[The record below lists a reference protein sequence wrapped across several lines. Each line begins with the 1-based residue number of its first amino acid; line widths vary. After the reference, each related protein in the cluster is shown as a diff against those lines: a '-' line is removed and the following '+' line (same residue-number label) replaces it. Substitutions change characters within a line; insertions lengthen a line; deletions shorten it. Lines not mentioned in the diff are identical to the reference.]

1 MSNPETSTPVASRVH
16 GTLFH
21 LHLTHPRGDQLLPLN
36 RLRDAHPDLYEQHA
50 RKYAAR
56 PEGLVEPVP
65 PLGCTWGDVIFL
77 APVHPAP
84 LFEALARSGRQ
95 VTAPEPAT
103 VDAALLDPER
113 CVIRLMRHGADGHY
127 PDPPDE
133 HDYLPFT
140 TAGLR
145 AVNRVTQAALDRL
158 ERLGPDDPWLPW
170 VDVPHIL
177 HRGPIPLA
185 GLVPPRR

>member
-1 MSNPETSTPVASRVH
+1 MPPEPVQ

-21 LHLTHPRGDQLLPLN
+21 SHLTEPRGDLMLPLSE
-36 RLRDAHPDLYEQHA
+36 LREAHPELYRRHA
-50 RKYAAR
+50 EKYDGR
-56 PEGLVEPVP
+56 PNGLIEPVP
-65 PLGCTWGDVIFL
+65 PLGCTWADVVFL
-77 APVHPAP
+77 SPVDPAP
-84 LFEALARSGRQ
+84 LFEALARSGRP
-95 VTAPEPAT
+95 VGGNGPAT
-103 VDAALLDPER
+103 LDASRLDPDR
-113 CVIRLMRHGADGHY
+113 CVIRLMRHGTDGHY

-145 AVNRVTQAALDRL
+145 AVGRVTQIALDRL

-170 VDVPHIL
+170 VDVPHVL

-185 GLVPPRR
+185 WFTPPAP